1 MARVDMSS
9 DESHDVDMATGTRIG
24 TRIKRARERQLMSQ
38 EELAAKLRVSR
49 SAVNS
54 WERDRSYPRNR
65 IGALEEVLGI
75 VLAGDAE
82 PEAEPESEWERWER
96 SVLTNPH
103 LPRDVAEAM
112 VRDARDARDAYQAG
126 SSAGRPGGSSS
137 GPSRPS
143 AAAAG

>member
-1 MARVDMSS
+1 
-9 DESHDVDMATGTRIG
+9 MATTPRIG
-24 TRIKRARERQLMSQ
+24 TMIRRARERKRMSQ
-38 EELAAKLRVSR
+38 KELAAELGVSR
-49 SAVNS
+49 SAVNA
-54 WERDRSYPRNR
+54 WENDRAWPQNS
-65 IGALEEVLGI
+65 IGALEEVLG
-75 VLAGDAE
+75 VSLTGAAG
-82 PEAEPESEWERWER
+82 PEAEPETEWERWER

-112 VRDARDARDAYQAG
+112 VRDARDARDAYQAE